1 VSAVPSALR
10 APPVLDRILKRNHG
24 LFVAVGTFVAV
35 VLLLSLK
42 LPNGFSYYDL
52 TSPANSSTALAL
64 AAIGETIVIIAGGLD
79 LSAGAVI
86 SLTNC
91 LIAAHMTATPQ
102 SMWLWIFLGLS
113 AGAAVG
119 AFNGFLIVVLRL
131 QPVIVT
137 LATMFIVEGLTLLIL
152 EQPGGAVPPGCSAA
166 LTGDAIPG
174 VLPMSVVILV
184 AAIAIWF
191 LIRATPFG
199 TYIYAAGSERE
210 AARSK
215 GVPVRGVQFAV
226 YVLAGVFYSAAGV
239 FLTAQTGSG
248 DPTVGPPMLLP
259 IFVAVVLGGTSFAG
273 GRGGCVGTVFGAL
286 TLMLIVNLLLVF
298 NVPTYYSSTV
308 EGAILIAAVLTSS
321 LGRGAPIWEH
331 IGALRLKWAAWRNAS
346 ASNAPS
352 RTKPASATKLRA
364 VRHDDTLPASSVA
377 RWVIRNSQTLRFVTP
392 AYGALLLFLVVTAL
406 MFGAR
411 ITPSTYFNSLLVLSS
426 FMAVLAL
433 GQGAVVISGGLD
445 LSMPAVITFS
455 GILLTSWADA
465 SNGAALWAVP
475 AVVLVGGLI
484 GAMNGLGIVLFG
496 IFPLIMTLAMDGI
509 IAGFSLVYSNG
520 TPSGV
525 APPAVAWLMTGRLWG
540 MTPIVYAF
548 ALFVVVATF
557 VLSHTAYGR
566 HLKAVGNSRTVAF
579 FSGVPVDATLI
590 RTYALSG
597 VCSAIVGIMLVG
609 FSGQA
614 FNDMG
619 EPYLLPAIA
628 VVVIGGTLMTGGRGH
643 FLGML
648 GGALLLTA
656 LTTVLTGLLL
666 PVAMKSVIFGLVI
679 VLAVLGLKERSA

>member
-1 VSAVPSALR
+1 MSAVPSALR
-10 APPVLDRILKRNHG
+10 APRVLQRMMKRNHG
-24 LFVAVGTFVAV
+24 LLVAVATFVAV

-52 TSPANSSTALAL
+52 TSTANSATALAL

-86 SLTNC
+86 SLANC
-91 LIAAHMTATPQ
+91 LIAAHVTATPA
-102 SMWLWIFLGLS
+102 SMALWTFLGLS

-119 AFNGFLIVVLRL
+119 AFNGFLIVFLRL

-152 EQPGGAVPPGCSAA
+152 EQPGGAVPPDYSAA
-166 LTGDAIPG
+166 LTGDAIAG
-174 VLPMSVVILV
+174 ALPMSAVFLA

-191 LIRATPFG
+191 LMRATPFG
-199 TYIYAAGSERE
+199 TYLYAAGSDRE
-210 AARSK
+210 AARAK
-215 GVPVRGVQFAV
+215 GVPVRTVQFAV
-226 YVLAGVFYSAAGV
+226 YVLAGVFYAAAGV

-298 NVPTYYSSTV
+298 NVPTYYASTV
-308 EGAILIAAVLTSS
+308 EGALLIAAVLSGS
-321 LGRGAPIWEH
+321 LGRGAPVWNH
-331 IGALRLKWAAWRNAS
+331 VGALRLKWAAWRDTG
-346 ASNAPS
+346 APS
-352 RTKPASATKLRA
+352 APRKATSPKATTARA
-364 VRHDDTLPASSVA
+364 VRDDDTLPAGGLA
-377 RWVIRNSQTLRFVTP
+377 RWVTRNAPTLRFVAP
-392 AYGALLLFLVVTAL
+392 AYGALLLILVFTAL
-406 MFGAR
+406 LFGAR
-411 ITPSTYFNSLLVLSS
+411 TTPSTYFNSLLVLSS

-445 LSMPAVITFS
+445 LSMPAVITFA
-455 GILLTSWADA
+455 GILLTAWADA
-465 SNGAALWAVP
+465 SNSAALWAVP
-475 AVVLVGGLI
+475 AVVVVGGLI
-484 GAMNGLGIVLFG
+484 GALNGLGIVLFG
-496 IFPLIMTLAMDGI
+496 MFPLIMTLAMDGV

-525 APPAVAWLMTGRLWG
+525 APPAIAWLMTGRLWG
-540 MTPIVYAF
+540 MTPVVFAF
-548 ALFVVVATF
+548 ALFVAAATIL
-557 VLSHTAYGR
+557 VSHTAYGR
-566 HLKAVGNSRTVAF
+566 RLKAVGASRTAAF
-579 FSGVPVDATLI
+579 FSGVPVDATLV

-597 VCSAIVGIMLVG
+597 GCSAIVGVMLVG

-643 FLGML
+643 FLGLL